1 MLKIPALVAGCLIGA
16 ALVGAS
22 GAQAAPRSAT
32 LITTVNVTAG
42 KPSEFKFALSKKSA
56 KRGIVIFKV
65 KNSGNLTHDFKLC
78 SKSSTSLANTCNG
91 RSSKM
96 LPPGAST
103 TLRASVLRKGTYEYL
118 CTVPGHAAAGMKG
131 VIKIT

>member
-1 MLKIPALVAGCLIGA
+1 MRSRHAAVLA
-16 ALVGAS
+16 ALSLSTFAVAVPAS
-22 GAQAAPRSAT
+22 AAVHANAAT
-32 LITTVNVTAG
+32 AGVTVTAG
-42 KPSEFKFALSKKSA
+42 KPSEFKFTLSKKSA

-78 SKSSTSLANTCNG
+78 SRSSTSLANTCNG
-91 RSSKM
+91 RSTKM

-103 TLRASVLRKGTYEYL
+103 TLRASVLLKGSYEYL

-131 VIKIT
+131 LIKVT